1 MGPGSRI
8 RIPNRRMRLSDNLSL
23 KEVTKSATAIKHG
36 ISNEPSI
43 EHLENLKA
51 IAENIFQPI
60 RNHFGV
66 PIAVTSGYRS
76 EELNKRIGGSLTSQ
90 HSKGEALDLDA
101 DVYGQV
107 TNKEIFEYILDH
119 IDFDQLIWE
128 FGTDQDPDWV
138 HVSYKRK
145 ERNRGEVLKAIRTNG
160 KVRYEFY

>member
-1 MGPGSRI
+1 
-8 RIPNRRMRLSDNLSL
+8 MRLSDNLSL

-60 RNHFGV
+60 RNHFVV